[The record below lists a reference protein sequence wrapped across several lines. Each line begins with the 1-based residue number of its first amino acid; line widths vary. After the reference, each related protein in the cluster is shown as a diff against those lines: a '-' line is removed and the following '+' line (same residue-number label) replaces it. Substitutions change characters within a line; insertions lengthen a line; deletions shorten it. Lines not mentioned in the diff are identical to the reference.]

1 MLGSHFR
8 RIRPS
13 GSRSGGRGWMNFAK
27 ATAKY
32 QSNTEVSAG
41 ARSGRRAN
49 TTSNARRARRNRG
62 SGFAGRFLSTFVK

>member
-1 MLGSHFR
+1 MLVRQLGKGFR
-8 RIRPS
+8 RS
-13 GSRSGGRGWMNFAK
+13 SGRGWINFAK

-32 QSNTEVSAG
+32 QPNTEVSAG

-62 SGFAGRFLSTFVK
+62 SGFGRFLSTFVK